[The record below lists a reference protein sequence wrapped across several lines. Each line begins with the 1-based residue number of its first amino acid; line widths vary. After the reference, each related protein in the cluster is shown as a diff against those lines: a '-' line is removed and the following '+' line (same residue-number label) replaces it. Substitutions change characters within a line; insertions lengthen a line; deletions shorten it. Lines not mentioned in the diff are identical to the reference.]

1 MDQRVG
7 EIVIE
12 NYTIPRNKFLDLDV
26 KTGAFAFVRSSPLVL
41 NTPQVMPA
49 VQTLTLL
56 PFTENLTAK
65 DLHALVRLIALIR
78 KMLAGVSVSN
88 AMLKN
93 ALTTAQYVDYLTSLN
108 IQSQISE
115 QLYCDGKPKELTSY
129 NLMVR
134 TADFLFGKYEQM
146 SGLLSI
152 GQRKYKTNVTK
163 YAEEA
168 SETAYEKAIEHLDE
182 IITSGLD
189 PLS

>member
-152 GQRKYKTNVTK
+152 GQRKYKTNVIK